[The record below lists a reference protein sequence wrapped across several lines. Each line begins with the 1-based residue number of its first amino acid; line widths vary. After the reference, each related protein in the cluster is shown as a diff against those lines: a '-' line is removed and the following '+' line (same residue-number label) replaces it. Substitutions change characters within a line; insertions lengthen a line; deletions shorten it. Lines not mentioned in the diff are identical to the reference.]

1 MRESKTIS
9 LGSRVCRMLRGG
21 TEVFRVWTKM
31 PNVSTAILGILDPR
45 KKQNKGDVRVL
56 LQLPLLVFVLFS
68 LGLKRIVQAY
78 Q

>member
-1 MRESKTIS
+1 
-9 LGSRVCRMLRGG
+9 MLRGG